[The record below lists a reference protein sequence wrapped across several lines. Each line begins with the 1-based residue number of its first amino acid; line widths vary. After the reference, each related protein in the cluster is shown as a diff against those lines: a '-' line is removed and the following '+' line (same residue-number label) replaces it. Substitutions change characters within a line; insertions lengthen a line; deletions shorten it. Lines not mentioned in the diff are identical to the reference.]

1 VSGEVDGGPRSLVS
15 RARPYFGVFLLGVAI
30 LFAAGL
36 ASISRIPS
44 GIYPEVAFPRIVV
57 IASVPGLGIKSVEVG
72 VTRALEKALSVV
84 LGVVRVRSKT
94 VRGASE
100 IKIDFAPSTD
110 MVQALND
117 VRARTAETGSSLPA
131 GTSLI
136 VERMTPSVFPIISV
150 VVSGNRSPAEL
161 RDYAFYDLQPRLSRL
176 PDVSYVTVQGG
187 DVREVL
193 VEADPLALASAHL
206 SIDDLAARLGKCEEL
221 RAIGRMDQGRL
232 QYQVMGDSLP
242 AKVGRLEDLVVAGPP
257 EAPIRLGAVARVGIL
272 HEDRLVAV
280 RSDGRDAV
288 TLTVFRRLGGNA
300 LTISRALGEVLS
312 EAARTAPAGIRTHT
326 VYDQAQLVKSSLA
339 SVRDAI
345 LVGGLFSILTLFL
358 FLRSSR
364 ATLIAA
370 VAIPTTLVISFFF
383 LRLSG
388 DTLNL
393 MSLGGLAIAIGLLI
407 DDTVVVIENIA
418 RHLEAGAGGDRAVE
432 EASREIGGAVIGS
445 TFTTVLVF
453 VPLAFVSGVVGQFF
467 QSLALALGIAVMVSL
482 VVSLTVIPLL
492 AARFLAGRTL
502 PGPGKIYRRA
512 EGLYE
517 WALREGLRWPRV
529 SLALAVLAVVP
540 GWLLYQRLES
550 GFMPDMDE
558 GAFVLDYSMPVG
570 TSLAETDRVMRKV
583 EAVLKETPEIEHY
596 LRRTGAELGFFA
608 TEPFT
613 GDVLISLAPARRRSL
628 HEVIEELEEKVRDRA
643 PELVELEFVP
653 LVKDQIQDLS
663 GVEDPVDVKVFGP
676 ELSVLREIAVEVAGE
691 IEKVKGV
698 KEPNPHVRA
707 GNPDLVVRADSLL
720 AGRAGLTAQAI
731 NSQLDAALYG
741 QVAFTLP
748 EADRLTGV
756 RVRYPDRVRFDRAA
770 LGEIPISTPSGEPV
784 PLRQVATIEETRSLN
799 ELWRE
804 NQQPVIDVTAQ
815 IRGRDLGSVTRD
827 IAAWIAKL
835 GIPRG
840 YRLELAGDYQSQRQ
854 AFWNLLLVLVTGAAL
869 VFFLMAVQF
878 KSLLLPFL
886 VFLTQ
891 PLSLTSALFALF
903 ITGTPLNVS
912 SFMGAILLV
921 GLDVKNGI
929 LLIDLVGRLRRAGR
943 PLEEALV
950 EAGRARFRPI
960 VMTSLATVLGLLPLA
975 FGIGPGAQMQKPLAI
990 AVIGGLIANMLFT
1003 RLIIPVG
1010 YQLLARE
1017 KEGAA

>member
-1 VSGEVDGGPRSLVS
+1 MSGEGGGSRSLVS
-15 RARPYFGVFLLGVAI
+15 RARPYFGVFLLGTAI

-36 ASISRIPS
+36 ASISSIPS
-44 GIYPEVAFPRIVV
+44 GIYPEVAFPRIAV

-72 VTRALEKALSVV
+72 VTRTLEKALSVV

-94 VRGASE
+94 VRGASQLE
-100 IKIDFAPSTD
+100 IYFAPATE

-117 VRARTAETGSSLPA
+117 VRARTAEAGSSLPA

-150 VVSGNRSPAEL
+150 VVSGNRSPSDL

-193 VEADPLALASAHL
+193 VEADPLALASARL
-206 SIDDLAARLGKCEEL
+206 SIDDLAARLAKCEEL
-221 RAIGRMDQGRL
+221 RAIGRMDRGRL

-242 AKVGRLEDLVVAGPP
+242 ARIGQLEDLAVAGPP
-257 EAPIRLGAVARVGIL
+257 ESPVRLGDVARIEVS
-272 HEDRLVAV
+272 HQDRLVAV
-280 RSDGRDAV
+280 RSDGQDAV

-300 LTISRALGEVLS
+300 LTISRALGGVLA
-312 EAARTAPAGIRTHT
+312 EAAATAPAGIRVHT

-345 LVGGLFSILTLFL
+345 LVGGLFSILTLFV
-358 FLRSSR
+358 FLRSPR
-364 ATLIAA
+364 ATFIAA
-370 VAIPTTLVISFFF
+370 AAIPTTLVISFFF

-418 RHLEAGAGGDRAVE
+418 RHLEAGAGGDQAVG

-453 VPLAFVSGVVGQFF
+453 IPLAFVSGVVGQFF
-467 QSLALALGIAVMVSL
+467 QSLSLALGIAVMVSL

-492 AARFLAGRTL
+492 AARFLAGRTM
-502 PGPGKIYRRA
+502 PGPGKVYRRA

-517 WALREGLRWPRV
+517 RALREGLRWPRT
-529 SLALAVLAVVP
+529 SLAVALLAVVP
-540 GWLLYQRLES
+540 GYFIYHALES

-558 GAFVLDYSMPVG
+558 GAFVLDYFMPVG
-570 TSLAETDRVMRKV
+570 TSLQETDRAMRKV
-583 EAVLKETPEIEHY
+583 EAILRETPDVQHY

-613 GDVLISLAPARRRSL
+613 GDVLISLAPGRRRSMN
-628 HEVIEELEEKVRDRA
+628 EVIEELEEKVKERV
-643 PELVELEFVP
+643 PELVEVEFVP
-653 LVKDQIQDLS
+653 LVKDQINDLS
-663 GVEDPVDVKVFGP
+663 GIEDPVDVKVFGP
-676 ELSVLREIAVEVAGE
+676 DLAVLREIAVEVAGE
-691 IEKVKGV
+691 LEKVKGV
-698 KEPNPHVRA
+698 QEPNPHVRA
-707 GNPDLVVRADSLL
+707 GNPDLVVRADSLM

-748 EADRLTGV
+748 EEDRLTGV

-770 LGEIPISTPSGEPV
+770 LGEIPISTPSGDPV
-784 PLRQVATIEETRSLN
+784 PLRQVAAIEETRSLN

-827 IAAWIAKL
+827 IAARIAGL
-835 GIPRG
+835 SIPRG
-840 YRLELAGDYQSQRQ
+840 YRLELAGDYRSQRQ
-854 AFWNLLLVLVTGAAL
+854 AFWNLLVVLVTGAAL
-869 VFFLMAVQF
+869 VFFLMALQF

-891 PLSLTSALFALF
+891 PLSLTSALLALLL
-903 ITGTPLNVS
+903 TGTPLNVS

-943 PLEEALV
+943 PLEEALLA
-950 EAGRARFRPI
+950 AGRARFRPI
-960 VMTSLATVLGLLPLA
+960 IMTSLATILGLLPLA

-990 AVIGGLIANMLFT
+990 AVIGGLTANMLFT

-1010 YQLLARE
+1010 YLLLARE
-1017 KEGAA
+1017 RKQAA

>member
-1 VSGEVDGGPRSLVS
+1 
-15 RARPYFGVFLLGVAI
+15 
-30 LFAAGL
+30 
-36 ASISRIPS
+36 
-44 GIYPEVAFPRIVV
+44 
-57 IASVPGLGIKSVEVG
+57 
-72 VTRALEKALSVV
+72 
-84 LGVVRVRSKT
+84 
-94 VRGASE
+94 
-100 IKIDFAPSTD
+100 
-110 MVQALND
+110 
-117 VRARTAETGSSLPA
+117 
-131 GTSLI
+131 
-136 VERMTPSVFPIISV
+136 
-150 VVSGNRSPAEL
+150 
-161 RDYAFYDLQPRLSRL
+161 
-176 PDVSYVTVQGG
+176 
-187 DVREVL
+187 
-193 VEADPLALASAHL
+193 
-206 SIDDLAARLGKCEEL
+206 
-221 RAIGRMDQGRL
+221 
-232 QYQVMGDSLP
+232 
-242 AKVGRLEDLVVAGPP
+242 
-257 EAPIRLGAVARVGIL
+257 
-272 HEDRLVAV
+272 
-280 RSDGRDAV
+280 
-288 TLTVFRRLGGNA
+288 
-300 LTISRALGEVLS
+300 
-312 EAARTAPAGIRTHT
+312 
-326 VYDQAQLVKSSLA
+326 
-339 SVRDAI
+339 
-345 LVGGLFSILTLFL
+345 
-358 FLRSSR
+358 
-364 ATLIAA
+364 
-370 VAIPTTLVISFFF
+370 
-383 LRLSG
+383 
-388 DTLNL
+388 
-393 MSLGGLAIAIGLLI
+393 
-407 DDTVVVIENIA
+407 
-418 RHLEAGAGGDRAVE
+418 
-432 EASREIGGAVIGS
+432 
-445 TFTTVLVF
+445 
-453 VPLAFVSGVVGQFF
+453 
-467 QSLALALGIAVMVSL
+467 
-482 VVSLTVIPLL
+482 
-492 AARFLAGRTL
+492 
-502 PGPGKIYRRA
+502 
-512 EGLYE
+512 
-517 WALREGLRWPRV
+517 
-529 SLALAVLAVVP
+529 
-540 GWLLYQRLES
+540 
-550 GFMPDMDE
+550 
-558 GAFVLDYSMPVG
+558 
-570 TSLAETDRVMRKV
+570 MRKV
-583 EAVLKETPEIEHY
+583 EAILRETPDIKNY